1 MNTALFSEN
10 MSYVEA
16 LNVFFLSIEQNRSQ
30 EEIKKIKADFAT
42 VVPVIVQRE
51 LSGDNTT
58 LTSYPI

>member
-42 VVPVIVQRE
+42 VVPVIVQRA

-58 LTSYPI
+58 LTSYTI